1 MSKINR
7 KKLLNPLFATD
18 SYKHS
23 HHGFVPAGTTL
34 LYSHLTPRGNK
45 RFLNNYPD
53 HDGKIV
59 VYGISYLKLFIKFW
73 YLVKSLPKSN
83 CLFSSTSINSNI

>member
-1 MSKINR
+1 MNKINR

-23 HHGFVPAGTTL
+23 HHGFVPQGTTL

-45 RFLNNYPD
+45 RFLNNYPN
-53 HDGKIV
+53 HDGKV
-59 VYGISYLKLFIKFW
+59 VVFGIPKFTT
-73 YLVKSLPKSN
+73 N
-83 CLFSSTSINSNI
+83 GILFSLLTLSPNPAKEP